1 MKTRFKDEGGDSWY
15 LSDLSPSDKPWDI
28 HRAQSDE
35 IAKLYSSIGYSRYS
49 ERIGECAELLTYAL
63 KATDDGEVRLKLR
76 EARFCR
82 VRHCLVC
89 QWRRSLMWRARF
101 FKALPEIQKAFP
113 TARWIFVTLTVKN
126 CELTELRATL
136 TKMNAAWQRLIQ
148 RKVFPAL
155 GFIRSVEVTRNSED
169 GTAHPHF
176 HCLMLVPAA
185 YFKRGYISQANWATL
200 WESCLKAD
208 YTPRVDVRVVKP
220 KKTALN
226 EKPDALNKAM
236 AQAVCETLKYSVK
249 PDNLL
254 ADPKWLDELTKQL
267 QKTRAISIGGCLKE
281 FFSEDEPEDLINAEI
296 EEEEKTEDEA
306 ILFFDWASAIR
317 RYKKGNGKK
326 VNKNEG
332 PLQESSLPAK

>member
-1 MKTRFKDEGGDSWY
+1 MPASSKNEGGDSWY

-63 KATDDGEVRLKLR
+63 KATDDGEVKLKLR

-136 TKMNAAWQRLIQ
+136 TRMNAAWQRLIQ

-155 GFIRSVEVTRNSED
+155 GFIRSVEVTRNPED

-176 HCLMLVPAA
+176 HCLMLVPAG
-185 YFKRGYISQANWATL
+185 YFSKGYMTQAQWVSL

-208 YTPRVDVRVVKP
+208 YTPVVDVRAVKA
-220 KKTALN
+220 KKSTLK
-226 EKPDALNKAM
+226 EKPDAVNKAM

-249 PDNLL
+249 PGDLL
-254 ADPKWLDELTKQL
+254 ADPHWLDELTKQL
-267 QKTRAISIGGCLKE
+267 QNTRAISIGGCLKE
-281 FFSEDEPEDLINAEI
+281 FFSEDDPKDLINAEI
-296 EEEEKTEDEA
+296 EEDEN
-306 ILFFDWASAIR
+306 IETDSFLTFDWSAIVR
-317 RYKKGNGKK
+317 LYKKGNGKK
-326 VNKNEG
+326 AKKNER
-332 PLQESSLPAK
+332 PLQEPS

>member
-1 MKTRFKDEGGDSWY
+1 MPASKKTEGGESWY
-15 LSDLSPSDKPWDI
+15 LSDLSPDDKPWDI

-35 IAKLYSSIGYSRYS
+35 IAKIYDSVGYDGYAK
-49 ERIGECAELLTYAL
+49 RIGECAQLLTYAL
-63 KATDDGEVRLKLR
+63 KATDDGEVKLKLR

-101 FKALPEIQKAFP
+101 FKALPEIQAKYP
-113 TARWIFVTLTVKN
+113 TGRWIFLTLTVSN
-126 CELTELRATL
+126 CELSELRQTL
-136 TKMNAAWQRLIQ
+136 TWMNAAWQRLIQ

-155 GFIRSVEVTRNSED
+155 GFVKSVEVTRSPD

-176 HCLMLVPAA
+176 HCLMLVPAS
-185 YFKRGYISQANWATL
+185 YFSHKYISQAEWANL
-200 WESCLKAD
+200 WQSCLKTD
-208 YTPRVDVRVVKP
+208 YTPIVDIRSVKP

-226 EKPDALNKAM
+226 AKPDPLNKAM

-249 PDNLL
+249 PGDLL

-281 FFSEDEPEDLINAEI
+281 FFSEDDPEDLINGQI
-296 EEEEKTEDEA
+296 EEEEKTKDEV
-306 ILFFDWASAIR
+306 LLLFDWSVIVR
-317 RYKKGNGKK
+317 RYKKTRTRDI
-326 VNKNEG
+326 
-332 PLQESSLPAK
+332 

>member
-1 MKTRFKDEGGDSWY
+1 MPASNKNEGGDSWY

-35 IAKLYSSIGYSRYS
+35 IAKIYDAIGYSRYS

-63 KATDDGEVRLKLR
+63 KAMDDGEVKLRLR

-101 FKALPEIQKAFP
+101 FKTLPEIQEAFP
-113 TARWIFVTLTVKN
+113 KARWIFVTLTVKN

-136 TKMNAAWQRLIQ
+136 TRMNAAWSKLTR
-148 RKVFPAL
+148 RKEFPAL

-176 HCLMLVPAA
+176 HCLILVPAG
-185 YFKRGYISQANWATL
+185 YFKRGYISQANWAAL
-200 WESCLKAD
+200 WQSCLKTD
-208 YTPRVDVRVVKP
+208 YTPVVDVRAVKP
-220 KKTALN
+220 KKTPLN
-226 EKPDALNKAM
+226 AKPDPLNKAM

-249 PDNLL
+249 PGDLL
-254 ADPKWLDELTKQL
+254 GDPKWLDELTKQL

-281 FFSEDEPEDLINAEI
+281 FFSDDDPEDLINAEI
-296 EEEEKTEDEA
+296 QENEKTDDEA
-306 ILFFDWASAIR
+306 YLLFDWSAIVR
-317 RYKKGNGKK
+317 RYKKR
-326 VNKNEG
+326 
-332 PLQESSLPAK
+332 